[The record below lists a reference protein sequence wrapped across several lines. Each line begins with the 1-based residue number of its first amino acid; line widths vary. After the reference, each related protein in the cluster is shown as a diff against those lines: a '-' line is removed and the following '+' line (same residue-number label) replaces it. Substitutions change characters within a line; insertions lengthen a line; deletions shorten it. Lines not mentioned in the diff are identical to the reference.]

1 MRTPSTF
8 LVEVV
13 HILLIDCIWCVD
25 DNRNRGYDIGVKGQC
40 QYILY
45 LKLVC
50 KEVRVT
56 CMPLDKKSKVKMLK
70 YCLYGL

>member
-13 HILLIDCIWCVD
+13 HILLIDCISFVD
-25 DNRNRGYDIGVKGQC
+25 DNENRGYDLGVKGQC

-50 KEVRVT
+50 IE
-56 CMPLDKKSKVKMLK
+56 
-70 YCLYGL
+70 GNN